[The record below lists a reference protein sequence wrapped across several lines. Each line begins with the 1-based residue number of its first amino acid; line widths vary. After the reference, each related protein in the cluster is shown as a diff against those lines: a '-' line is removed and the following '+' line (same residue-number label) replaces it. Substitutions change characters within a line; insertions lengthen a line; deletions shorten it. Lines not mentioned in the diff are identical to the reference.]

1 MHRQSSAKKA
11 KTQHQIFRTNSMPL
25 YLSSQ
30 DESSSSISET
40 RPPTQANGSPSEQ
53 LTRQQSFSFR
63 TFTQTNEITQDS
75 LGLNRSLMESSGVE
89 TFLPSH
95 SFEHDRLHS
104 SPSFQTQRETI
115 IGGVDQADRQ
125 LEDYY
130 VRSMRLSVYLTLL
143 PVFIQYYKEKKMG
156 LNAIIENI
164 RSILQKLSFIKFEHD
179 LQTQFTD
186 LLSSHLSSRDIGKL
200 IKSTYYSDMNFLH
213 KKTSQDTP
221 TQYFF
226 LIDWSVYNYIE
237 LELEQVVTTTLSC
250 LANDT
255 DSLSKISS
263 KDANILETFCRT
275 GKLAIEQSETPSE
288 LIKQFRKEI
297 VNTIINHEDNNSS
310 AHHKNCFKQSIMSR
324 SPELK
329 DLLIALYQSL
339 ENQREQTVNGIK
351 KHYQEKQNQFEDTCD
366 SQKTLVQKKTQ
377 IVLKQLVMKGAT
389 TEIEINKNSILTSAQ
404 WECRI
409 QKDRHLGLE
418 TVLNFTLGLKESNQF
433 HLNLVIDG
441 SGSMGI
447 YTDDLWGITLMAVQE
462 LLKKT
467 LSTYGPNS
475 TKLSVVLFGLRAKVI
490 YNKDNITQELIQ
502 QFAEQMS
509 HSRDRTIT
517 DGTSYSEAMK
527 KLINHNITG
536 PILFYTDG
544 KPSHSDRPRIL
555 NYTQPKKDGE
565 PSLLDSK
572 HIQILPVFVSK
583 NQNTVLKGNTE
594 ILQSLTKKEFNVLV
608 VTPNSIPLLFD
619 KIIKYRCIQS
629 SFTPYTYSLTA
640 LISEKSTPPIHTG
653 TAYCNAESNEIKIP
667 LKPQEAG
674 KGYLLE
680 FQRKEGA
687 EAYTFG
693 VDTRSTIPLYK
704 EWDKQ
709 HKEQKQMRQ
718 SLNNERRQE
727 IQKNQFEYLTGATNI
742 PSTLTRHNAEHFL
755 TGLRSTFFANTA
767 PHNDLQPSTRSDS
780 QSLSLNDV
788 RFSLA
793 LNSPEPEITSSMS
806 RSVSVVNEADWLHL
820 SQQF

>member
-1 MHRQSSAKKA
+1 MRQQPTAKRA
-11 KTQHQIFRTNSMPL
+11 KNQHEIFRTNSMQL

-30 DESSSSISET
+30 EGNSSSLGESGA
-40 RPPTQANGSPSEQ
+40 RVQANTSASQ
-53 LTRQQSFSFR
+53 QSTRQPSFSFR
-63 TFTQTNEITQDS
+63 TFTQINETEQNS
-75 LGLNRSLMESSGVE
+75 LSLNRSIMESSGVE

-95 SFEHDRLHS
+95 SVEHDRLHN
-104 SPSFQTQRETI
+104 SPSFQIQREAI

-143 PVFIQYYKEKKMG
+143 PVFIKYYTEQKTDIH
-156 LNAIIENI
+156 AIIENI
-164 RSILQKLSFIKFEHD
+164 RSMLEKLSFIQFEHD
-179 LQTQFTD
+179 LHTQFIE
-186 LLSSHLSSRDIGKL
+186 LLTTHLSSCDIGKL
-200 IKSTYYSDMNFLH
+200 IKATYYSDMNFLN

-250 LANDT
+250 LSNDT
-255 DSLSKISS
+255 DSQSKISS

-297 VNTIINHEDNNSS
+297 VNTIINHENNNSS

-339 ENQREQTVNGIK
+339 ENQREQTINDTK
-351 KHYQEKQNQFEDTCD
+351 KHYQEKQNQLDDTCD

-377 IVLKQLVMKGAT
+377 MVLKQLVMKGTT

-418 TVLNFTLGLKESNQF
+418 TVLNFTLGLKESNQH

-441 SGSMGI
+441 SGSMG
-447 YTDDLWGITLMAVQE
+447 YVRDDDLWSITLMAVHV

-502 QFAEQMS
+502 QFAEKMN
-509 HSRDRTIT
+509 HFRDRTIT

-527 KLINHNITG
+527 KLIDRNITG

-544 KPSHSDRPRIL
+544 TSTTHNQKKTENHHFSTVNTFKSYRFLSVKIRIR
-555 NYTQPKKDGE
+555 Y
-565 PSLLDSK
+565 SK
-572 HIQILPVFVSK
+572 
-583 NQNTVLKGNTE
+583 E
-594 ILQSLTKKEFNVLV
+594 IL
-608 VTPNSIPLLFD
+608 
-619 KIIKYRCIQS
+619 
-629 SFTPYTYSLTA
+629 
-640 LISEKSTPPIHTG
+640 KSCR
-653 TAYCNAESNEIKIP
+653 A
-667 LKPQEAG
+667 
-674 KGYLLE
+674 
-680 FQRKEGA
+680 
-687 EAYTFG
+687 
-693 VDTRSTIPLYK
+693 
-704 EWDKQ
+704 
-709 HKEQKQMRQ
+709 
-718 SLNNERRQE
+718 
-727 IQKNQFEYLTGATNI
+727 
-742 PSTLTRHNAEHFL
+742 
-755 TGLRSTFFANTA
+755 
-767 PHNDLQPSTRSDS
+767 
-780 QSLSLNDV
+780 
-788 RFSLA
+788 
-793 LNSPEPEITSSMS
+793 
-806 RSVSVVNEADWLHL
+806 
-820 SQQF
+820 